1 MMKKMMG
8 NVIEKVNNGMAALYL
23 RTKASVANEK
33 GVSTIE
39 WVGLAA
45 VIVALMFAVATA
57 MNGQGAGLASAIV
70 SKISS
75 MIGKIGN

>member
-1 MMKKMMG
+1 MK
-8 NVIEKVNNGMAALYL
+8 NFIEKVNGKMQALYA
-23 RTKASVANEK
+23 RTQKAVNNED

-57 MNGQGAGLASAIV
+57 MDGQGGNLASAIV
-70 SKISS
+70 GKISN
-75 MIGKIGN
+75 MISSIGQ

>member
-1 MMKKMMG
+1 MK
-8 NVIEKVNNGMAALYL
+8 NVFEKVNKGMSALYF
-23 RTKASVANEK
+23 RAKGYVENEK

-57 MNGQGAGLASAIV
+57 MSGQGSGLASTIV
-70 SKISS
+70 SKIST
-75 MIGKIGN
+75 MISSIGN

>member
-1 MMKKMMG
+1 MKNMMK
-8 NVIEKVNNGMAALYL
+8 NALEKVNTGIKTLIVRAQN
-23 RTKASVANEK
+23 SVANEK

-57 MNGQGAGLASAIV
+57 MNGQGSGLAGVIV
-70 SKISS
+70 SKISQ
-75 MIGKIGN
+75 MIQGIGN